1 MLKKSRV
8 FLSCMALAGAGF
20 GAAAGFGAGEA
31 RAAEMI
37 RPEDEALLADIFA
50 PADSAEASGGRA
62 AVSGQEDGSG
72 TEMKGARAASR
83 VQAVPLKVTRT
94 VPADKTVAGKS
105 AVSAE
110 SAGGNATAVKAG
122 TSLKAAVK
130 EMSGA
135 VEMNNATTGNA
146 DTGSGM
152 PTATGGAG
160 TRGTAG
166 GTEEIIYVYPN
177 KSERETARA
186 PLDEWYD
193 AAQHRYKTGSGKGTA
208 AGGGVAAENSGA
220 AEREG
225 GAGTGADRATGA
237 SGRAE
242 DGAEIAAYR
251 EQIASCLDARAD
263 GLDLEKAMLYQ
274 GNVYDAAVYLSQTF
288 AEVNACY
295 ENIGYDIINAYYDGN
310 PEILTAFAK
319 KAQSFYVGGADT
331 GFNPKFCGEDC
342 SMQAIADAQM
352 EQYAAFRTYLA
363 QLLAERPQGDL
374 TGVRGEPTS
383 RPQGQLTGPQGQ
395 LTEPQGR
402 LTGAQGRLTGA
413 QGQPAERQG
422 PSTEPQGE

>member
-1 MLKKSRV
+1 MLKKSRI

-20 GAAAGFGAGEA
+20 GAAAVFGAGEA
-31 RAAEMI
+31 QAAEMI

-110 SAGGNATAVKAG
+110 SAESAGGNATAVKAG

-135 VEMNNATTGNA
+135 AEMNNATTGNA
-146 DTGSGM
+146 ETGSGM

-225 GAGTGADRATGA
+225 GAGTGAGRTTEA
-237 SGRAE
+237 SVRAE

-274 GNVYDAAVYLSQTF
+274 GNVYDAAAYLSQTF

-310 PEILTAFAK
+310 PEMLAAFAQ

-342 SMQAIADAQM
+342 SMQAVADAQT
-352 EQYAAFRTYLA
+352 EQFAAFRTYLA
-363 QLLAERPQGDL
+363 RLLAERPQEKL
-374 TGVRGEPTS
+374 TGQGVDLTS
-383 RPQGQLTGPQGQ
+383 RPQEKLTGQGKD
-395 LTEPQGR
+395 LTSR
-402 LTGAQGRLTGA
+402 M
-413 QGQPAERQG
+413 
-422 PSTEPQGE
+422 QGE

>member
-122 TSLKAAVK
+122 KSLKAAVK

-135 VEMNNATTGNA
+135 AEMNNATTGNA
-146 DTGSGM
+146 DTGSSM

-208 AGGGVAAENSGA
+208 AGGSAGGGVAAENSGA
-220 AEREG
+220 AEWEG
-225 GAGTGADRATGA
+225 GTGTGAGRTTEA
-237 SGRAE
+237 SVRAE

-274 GNVYDAAVYLSQTF
+274 GNVYDAAAYLSQTF

-310 PEILTAFAK
+310 PEMLTAFAK

-383 RPQGQLTGPQGQ
+383 RPQGQLT
-395 LTEPQGR
+395 EP
-402 LTGAQGRLTGA
+402 QGRLTGA

>member
-20 GAAAGFGAGEA
+20 GAAAGFGAEEA

-50 PADSAEASGGRA
+50 PAGSAEVSGGRA

-83 VQAVPLKVTRT
+83 VQAVPLKVIRSK
-94 VPADKTVAGKS
+94 AAAAGNDGAAAKKNGGTAAEKNNAAAEKS
-105 AVSAE
+105 NEIAAGNSA
-110 SAGGNATAVKAG
+110 ATAGNGSAATEHSVATAG
-122 TSLKAAVK
+122 YYGAAAMEK
-130 EMSGA
+130 
-135 VEMNNATTGNA
+135 
-146 DTGSGM
+146 
-152 PTATGGAG
+152 GGA
-160 TRGTAG
+160 REAKAG

-193 AAQHRYKTGSGKGTA
+193 AAQHRYT
-208 AGGGVAAENSGA
+208 GA
-220 AEREG
+220 AERED

-242 DGAEIAAYR
+242 NEAEIAAYR
-251 EQIASCLDARAD
+251 EQIASCLDSRAD

-274 GNVYDAAVYLSQTF
+274 GNVYDAAAYLSQTF

-310 PEILTAFAK
+310 PEMLAAFAQ

-342 SMQAIADAQM
+342 SMQAVADAQT
-352 EQYAAFRTYLA
+352 EQFAAFRTYLA
-363 QLLAERPQGDL
+363 RLLAERPQEKL
-374 TGVRGEPTS
+374 TGQGGNLTS
-383 RPQGQLTGPQGQ
+383 RPQEKLTGQGKD
-395 LTEPQGR
+395 LTSR
-402 LTGAQGRLTGA
+402 M
-413 QGQPAERQG
+413 
-422 PSTEPQGE
+422 QGE

>member
-135 VEMNNATTGNA
+135 AEMNNATTGNA
-146 DTGSGM
+146 ETGSSM

-208 AGGGVAAENSGA
+208 AGGRVAVENSGA

-225 GAGTGADRATGA
+225 GTGADRETGA

-274 GNVYDAAVYLSQTF
+274 GNVYDAAAYLSQTF

-310 PEILTAFAK
+310 PEMLAAFAK

-374 TGVRGEPTS
+374 TGVRGEPAS
-383 RPQGQLTGPQGQ
+383 RPQGQ

-402 LTGAQGRLTGA
+402 LTGAQG
-413 QGQPAERQG
+413 QPAERQG
-422 PSTEPQGE
+422 ASTEPQGE

>member
-20 GAAAGFGAGEA
+20 GAAAGFGAEEA

-50 PADSAEASGGRA
+50 PAGSAEVSGGRA

-83 VQAVPLKVTRT
+83 VQAVPLKVIRSK
-94 VPADKTVAGKS
+94 AAAAGNDGAAAKKNGGTAAEKNNAAAEKS
-105 AVSAE
+105 NEIAAGNSA
-110 SAGGNATAVKAG
+110 ATAGNGSAATEHSVATAG
-122 TSLKAAVK
+122 YYGAAAMEK
-130 EMSGA
+130 
-135 VEMNNATTGNA
+135 
-146 DTGSGM
+146 
-152 PTATGGAG
+152 GGA
-160 TRGTAG
+160 REAKAG

-193 AAQHRYKTGSGKGTA
+193 AAQHRYT
-208 AGGGVAAENSGA
+208 GA
-220 AEREG
+220 AERED

-242 DGAEIAAYR
+242 NEAEIAAYR

-274 GNVYDAAVYLSQTF
+274 GNVYDAAAYLSQTF

-310 PEILTAFAK
+310 PEMLAAFAQ

-342 SMQAIADAQM
+342 SMQAVADAQT
-352 EQYAAFRTYLA
+352 EQFAAFRTYLA
-363 QLLAERPQGDL
+363 RLLAERPQEKL
-374 TGVRGEPTS
+374 TGQGGNLTS
-383 RPQGQLTGPQGQ
+383 RPQEKLTGQGKD
-395 LTEPQGR
+395 LTSR
-402 LTGAQGRLTGA
+402 M
-413 QGQPAERQG
+413 
-422 PSTEPQGE
+422 QGE

>member
-20 GAAAGFGAGEA
+20 GAAAGFGAEEA

-50 PADSAEASGGRA
+50 PAGSAEVSGGRA

-83 VQAVPLKVTRT
+83 VQAVPLKVIRSKAAAA
-94 VPADKTVAGKS
+94 ADSSAAVNKNNGAAEGNDGAAAKKNGGTAAEKSNEITAGNS
-105 AVSAE
+105 A
-110 SAGGNATAVKAG
+110 ATAGNGRAATEHSVATAG
-122 TSLKAAVK
+122 HYGAAAMEK
-130 EMSGA
+130 
-135 VEMNNATTGNA
+135 
-146 DTGSGM
+146 
-152 PTATGGAG
+152 GGA
-160 TRGTAG
+160 REAKAG

-193 AAQHRYKTGSGKGTA
+193 AAQHRYT
-208 AGGGVAAENSGA
+208 GA
-220 AEREG
+220 AERED
-225 GAGTGADRATGA
+225 GAGIGADRATGA

-242 DGAEIAAYR
+242 NQAEIAAYR

-274 GNVYDAAVYLSQTF
+274 GNVYDAAAYLSQTF

-310 PEILTAFAK
+310 PEMLAAFAQ

-342 SMQAIADAQM
+342 SMQAVADAQT
-352 EQYAAFRTYLA
+352 EQFAAFRTYLA
-363 QLLAERPQGDL
+363 RLLAERPQEKL
-374 TGVRGEPTS
+374 TGQGKDLTS
-383 RPQGQLTGPQGQ
+383 RPQEKLTGQGVDLTSRPQ
-395 LTEPQGR
+395 EK
-402 LTGAQGRLTGA
+402 LTGQGKDLTS
-413 QGQPAERQG
+413 RM
-422 PSTEPQGE
+422 QGE

>member
-20 GAAAGFGAGEA
+20 GAAAGFGAEEA

-50 PADSAEASGGRA
+50 PAGSAEVSGGRA

-83 VQAVPLKVTRT
+83 VQAVPLKVIRSK
-94 VPADKTVAGKS
+94 AAAAGNDGAAAKKNGGTATEKNNAAVEKS
-105 AVSAE
+105 NEIAAGNSA
-110 SAGGNATAVKAG
+110 ATAGNGSAATEHSVATAG
-122 TSLKAAVK
+122 HYGAAAMEK
-130 EMSGA
+130 
-135 VEMNNATTGNA
+135 
-146 DTGSGM
+146 
-152 PTATGGAG
+152 GGA
-160 TRGTAG
+160 REAKAG

-193 AAQHRYKTGSGKGTA
+193 AAQHRYT
-208 AGGGVAAENSGA
+208 GA
-220 AEREG
+220 AERED

-242 DGAEIAAYR
+242 NEAEIAAYR
-251 EQIASCLDARAD
+251 EQIASCLDSRAD

-274 GNVYDAAVYLSQTF
+274 GNVYDAAAYLSQTF

-310 PEILTAFAK
+310 PEMLAAFAQ
-319 KAQSFYVGGADT
+319 KAQSFYVGGVDT

-342 SMQAIADAQM
+342 SMQAVADAQT
-352 EQYAAFRTYLA
+352 EQFAAFRTYLA
-363 QLLAERPQGDL
+363 RLLAERPQEKL
-374 TGVRGEPTS
+374 TGQGVDLTS
-383 RPQGQLTGPQGQ
+383 RPQEKLTGQGKD
-395 LTEPQGR
+395 LTSR
-402 LTGAQGRLTGA
+402 M
-413 QGQPAERQG
+413 
-422 PSTEPQGE
+422 QGE

>member
-20 GAAAGFGAGEA
+20 GAAAGFGAEEA

-50 PADSAEASGGRA
+50 PAGSAEVSGGRA

-83 VQAVPLKVTRT
+83 VQAVPLKVIRSKAAAA
-94 VPADKTVAGKS
+94 ADS
-105 AVSAE
+105 S
-110 SAGGNATAVKAG
+110 
-122 TSLKAAVK
+122 AAVK
-130 EMSGA
+130 KNNGA
-135 VEMNNATTGNA
+135 AAGNDGAAAKKNGGTAAEKNNAAAEKSNEIAAGNSA
-146 DTGSGM
+146 ATAGNGSAATEHSVA
-152 PTATGGAG
+152 TAGYYGAAAMEKGGA
-160 TRGTAG
+160 REAKAG

-193 AAQHRYKTGSGKGTA
+193 AAQHRYT
-208 AGGGVAAENSGA
+208 GA
-220 AEREG
+220 AERED
-225 GAGTGADRATGA
+225 GAGIGADRATGA

-242 DGAEIAAYR
+242 NEAEIAAYR
-251 EQIASCLDARAD
+251 EQIVSCLDSRAD

-274 GNVYDAAVYLSQTF
+274 GNVYDAAAYLSQTF

-310 PEILTAFAK
+310 PEMLAAFAQ

-342 SMQAIADAQM
+342 SMQAVADAQT
-352 EQYAAFRTYLA
+352 EQFAAFRTYLA
-363 QLLAERPQGDL
+363 RLLAERPQEKL
-374 TGVRGEPTS
+374 TGQGVDLTS
-383 RPQGQLTGPQGQ
+383 RPQEKLTGQGVDLTSRPQ
-395 LTEPQGR
+395 EK
-402 LTGAQGRLTGA
+402 LTGQGKDLTS
-413 QGQPAERQG
+413 RM
-422 PSTEPQGE
+422 QGE

>member
-20 GAAAGFGAGEA
+20 GAAAGFGAEEA

-50 PADSAEASGGRA
+50 PAGSAEVSGGRA

-83 VQAVPLKVTRT
+83 VQAVPLKVIRSKAAAAAENDGAAAKKNGGT
-94 VPADKTVAGKS
+94 AAEKNNAAAEKSNEIAAGNS
-105 AVSAE
+105 AVTAGNGSAATE
-110 SAGGNATAVKAG
+110 HSVATAG
-122 TSLKAAVK
+122 YYGAAAMEK
-130 EMSGA
+130 
-135 VEMNNATTGNA
+135 
-146 DTGSGM
+146 
-152 PTATGGAG
+152 GGA
-160 TRGTAG
+160 REAKAG

-193 AAQHRYKTGSGKGTA
+193 AAQHRYT
-208 AGGGVAAENSGA
+208 GA
-220 AEREG
+220 AERED

-242 DGAEIAAYR
+242 NEAEIAAYR

-274 GNVYDAAVYLSQTF
+274 GNVYDAAAYLSQTF

-310 PEILTAFAK
+310 PEMLAVFAQ

-342 SMQAIADAQM
+342 SMQAVADAQT
-352 EQYAAFRTYLA
+352 EQFAAFRTYLA
-363 QLLAERPQGDL
+363 RLLAERPQEKLTGQGVDL
-374 TGVRGEPTS
+374 TFRPQEKLTGQGKDLTS
-383 RPQGQLTGPQGQ
+383 RM
-395 LTEPQGR
+395 
-402 LTGAQGRLTGA
+402 
-413 QGQPAERQG
+413 
-422 PSTEPQGE
+422 QGE

>member
-20 GAAAGFGAGEA
+20 GAAAGFGAEEA

-50 PADSAEASGGRA
+50 PVGSAEVSGGRA

-83 VQAVPLKVTRT
+83 VQAVPLKVIRSKAAAA
-94 VPADKTVAGKS
+94 ADSSAAVNKNNGAAEGNDGAAAKKNGGTAAEKSNEITAGNS
-105 AVSAE
+105 A
-110 SAGGNATAVKAG
+110 ATAGNGRAATEHSVATAG
-122 TSLKAAVK
+122 HYGAAAMEK
-130 EMSGA
+130 
-135 VEMNNATTGNA
+135 
-146 DTGSGM
+146 
-152 PTATGGAG
+152 GGA
-160 TRGTAG
+160 REAKAG

-193 AAQHRYKTGSGKGTA
+193 AAQHRYT
-208 AGGGVAAENSGA
+208 GA
-220 AEREG
+220 AERED
-225 GAGTGADRATGA
+225 GAGTGADRATSA

-242 DGAEIAAYR
+242 NEAEIAAYR

-274 GNVYDAAVYLSQTF
+274 GNVYDAAAYLSQTF

-310 PEILTAFAK
+310 PEMLAAFAQ

-342 SMQAIADAQM
+342 SMQAVADAQT
-352 EQYAAFRTYLA
+352 EQFAAFRTYLA
-363 QLLAERPQGDL
+363 RLLAERPQEKL
-374 TGVRGEPTS
+374 TGQGVDLTS
-383 RPQGQLTGPQGQ
+383 RPQEKLTGQGKD
-395 LTEPQGR
+395 LTSR
-402 LTGAQGRLTGA
+402 M
-413 QGQPAERQG
+413 
-422 PSTEPQGE
+422 QGE

>member
-1 MLKKSRV
+1 MLKKSRI

-20 GAAAGFGAGEA
+20 GAAAGFGAEEA

-50 PADSAEASGGRA
+50 PAGSAEVSGGRA

-83 VQAVPLKVTRT
+83 VQAVPLKVIRSK
-94 VPADKTVAGKS
+94 AAAAGNDGAAAKKNGGTAAEKNNAAAEKS
-105 AVSAE
+105 NEIAAGNSA
-110 SAGGNATAVKAG
+110 ATAGNGSAATEHSVATAG
-122 TSLKAAVK
+122 YYGAAAMEK
-130 EMSGA
+130 
-135 VEMNNATTGNA
+135 
-146 DTGSGM
+146 
-152 PTATGGAG
+152 GGA
-160 TRGTAG
+160 REAKAG

-193 AAQHRYKTGSGKGTA
+193 AAQHRYT
-208 AGGGVAAENSGA
+208 GA
-220 AEREG
+220 AERED

-242 DGAEIAAYR
+242 NEAEIAAYR

-274 GNVYDAAVYLSQTF
+274 GNVYDAAAYLSQTF

-310 PEILTAFAK
+310 PEMLAAFAQ

-342 SMQAIADAQM
+342 SMQAVADAQT
-352 EQYAAFRTYLA
+352 EQFAAFRTYLA
-363 QLLAERPQGDL
+363 RLLAERPQEKL
-374 TGVRGEPTS
+374 TGQGVDLTS
-383 RPQGQLTGPQGQ
+383 RPQEKLTGQGGNLTSRPQ
-395 LTEPQGR
+395 EK
-402 LTGAQGRLTGA
+402 LTGQGKDLTS
-413 QGQPAERQG
+413 RM
-422 PSTEPQGE
+422 QGE

>member
-1 MLKKSRV
+1 MLKKSRI

-20 GAAAGFGAGEA
+20 GAAAGVGAEEA
-31 RAAEMI
+31 RVAEMI

-50 PADSAEASGGRA
+50 PAGSAEVSGGRA

-83 VQAVPLKVTRT
+83 VQAVPLKVIRSKAAAA
-94 VPADKTVAGKS
+94 ADS
-105 AVSAE
+105 S
-110 SAGGNATAVKAG
+110 
-122 TSLKAAVK
+122 AAVK
-130 EMSGA
+130 KNNGA
-135 VEMNNATTGNA
+135 AAGNDGAAAKKNGGTAAEKNNAAAEKSNEIAAGNSA
-146 DTGSGM
+146 V
-152 PTATGGAG
+152 TAGYYGAAAMEKGGA
-160 TRGTAG
+160 REAKAG

-193 AAQHRYKTGSGKGTA
+193 AAQHRYT
-208 AGGGVAAENSGA
+208 GA
-220 AEREG
+220 AERED

-242 DGAEIAAYR
+242 NEAEIAAYR

-274 GNVYDAAVYLSQTF
+274 GNVYDAAAYLSQTF

-310 PEILTAFAK
+310 PEMLAAFAQ

-342 SMQAIADAQM
+342 SMQAVADAQT
-352 EQYAAFRTYLA
+352 EQFAAFRTYLA
-363 QLLAERPQGDL
+363 RLLAERPQEKLTGQGGDL
-374 TGVRGEPTS
+374 TS
-383 RPQGQLTGPQGQ
+383 RPQEKLTGQGKD
-395 LTEPQGR
+395 LTSR
-402 LTGAQGRLTGA
+402 M
-413 QGQPAERQG
+413 
-422 PSTEPQGE
+422 QGE

>member
-20 GAAAGFGAGEA
+20 GAAAGFGAEEA
-31 RAAEMI
+31 RAAEMV

-50 PADSAEASGGRA
+50 PAGSAEVSGGRA

-83 VQAVPLKVTRT
+83 VQAVPLKVIRSK
-94 VPADKTVAGKS
+94 AAAAGNDGAAAKKNGGTAAEKNNAAAEKS
-105 AVSAE
+105 NEIAAGNSA
-110 SAGGNATAVKAG
+110 ATAGNGSAATEHSVATAG
-122 TSLKAAVK
+122 YYGAAAMEK
-130 EMSGA
+130 
-135 VEMNNATTGNA
+135 
-146 DTGSGM
+146 
-152 PTATGGAG
+152 GGA
-160 TRGTAG
+160 REAKAG

-193 AAQHRYKTGSGKGTA
+193 AAQHRYT
-208 AGGGVAAENSGA
+208 GA
-220 AEREG
+220 AERED

-242 DGAEIAAYR
+242 NEAEIAAYR
-251 EQIASCLDARAD
+251 EQIASCLDSRAD

-274 GNVYDAAVYLSQTF
+274 GNVYDAAAYLSQTF

-310 PEILTAFAK
+310 PEMLAAFAQ

-342 SMQAIADAQM
+342 SMQAVADAQT
-352 EQYAAFRTYLA
+352 EQFAAFRTYLA
-363 QLLAERPQGDL
+363 RLLAERPQEKL
-374 TGVRGEPTS
+374 TGQGGNLTS
-383 RPQGQLTGPQGQ
+383 RPQEKLTGQGKD
-395 LTEPQGR
+395 LTSR
-402 LTGAQGRLTGA
+402 M
-413 QGQPAERQG
+413 
-422 PSTEPQGE
+422 QGE

>member
-20 GAAAGFGAGEA
+20 GAAAGFGAEEA

-50 PADSAEASGGRA
+50 PAGSAEVSGGRA

-83 VQAVPLKVTRT
+83 VQAVPLKVIRSK
-94 VPADKTVAGKS
+94 AAAAGDDGAAAKKNGGTAAEKNNAAAEKS
-105 AVSAE
+105 NEIAAGNSA
-110 SAGGNATAVKAG
+110 ATAGNGSAATEHSVATAG
-122 TSLKAAVK
+122 YYGAAAMEK
-130 EMSGA
+130 
-135 VEMNNATTGNA
+135 
-146 DTGSGM
+146 
-152 PTATGGAG
+152 GGA
-160 TRGTAG
+160 REAKAG

-193 AAQHRYKTGSGKGTA
+193 AAQHRYT
-208 AGGGVAAENSGA
+208 GA
-220 AEREG
+220 AERED

-242 DGAEIAAYR
+242 NEAEIAAYR
-251 EQIASCLDARAD
+251 EQIASCLDSRAD

-274 GNVYDAAVYLSQTF
+274 GNVYDAAAYLSQTF

-310 PEILTAFAK
+310 PEMLAAFAQ

-342 SMQAIADAQM
+342 SMQAVADAQT
-352 EQYAAFRTYLA
+352 EQFAAFRTYLA
-363 QLLAERPQGDL
+363 RLLAERPQEKL
-374 TGVRGEPTS
+374 TGQGGNLTS
-383 RPQGQLTGPQGQ
+383 RPQEKLTGQGGNLTSRPQ
-395 LTEPQGR
+395 EK
-402 LTGAQGRLTGA
+402 LTGQGKDLTS
-413 QGQPAERQG
+413 RM
-422 PSTEPQGE
+422 QGE

>member
-20 GAAAGFGAGEA
+20 GAAAGFGAEEA

-50 PADSAEASGGRA
+50 PAGSAEVSGGRA

-135 VEMNNATTGNA
+135 AEMNNATTGNA
-146 DTGSGM
+146 ETGSGM

-193 AAQHRYKTGSGKGTA
+193 AAQHRYT
-208 AGGGVAAENSGA
+208 GA
-220 AEREG
+220 AERED

-242 DGAEIAAYR
+242 NEAEIAAYR
-251 EQIASCLDARAD
+251 EQIASCLDSRAD

-274 GNVYDAAVYLSQTF
+274 GNVYDAAAYLSQTF

-310 PEILTAFAK
+310 PEMLAAFAQ

-363 QLLAERPQGDL
+363 QLLAERPHGDL

-383 RPQGQLTGPQGQ
+383 RPQGQLT
-395 LTEPQGR
+395 EP
-402 LTGAQGRLTGA
+402 QGRLTGA

>member
-20 GAAAGFGAGEA
+20 GAAAGFGAEEA

-50 PADSAEASGGRA
+50 PVGSAEVSGGRA

-83 VQAVPLKVTRT
+83 VQAVPLKVIRSKAAAA
-94 VPADKTVAGKS
+94 ADS
-105 AVSAE
+105 S
-110 SAGGNATAVKAG
+110 
-122 TSLKAAVK
+122 AAVK
-130 EMSGA
+130 KNNGA
-135 VEMNNATTGNA
+135 AEGNDGAAAKKNGGTAAEKSNEITAGNSAATAGNGRA
-146 DTGSGM
+146 ATEHSVA
-152 PTATGGAG
+152 TAGHYGAAAMEKGGA
-160 TRGTAG
+160 REAKAG

-193 AAQHRYKTGSGKGTA
+193 AAQHRYT
-208 AGGGVAAENSGA
+208 GA
-220 AEREG
+220 AERED
-225 GAGTGADRATGA
+225 GAGIGADRATGA

-242 DGAEIAAYR
+242 NQAEIAAYR

-274 GNVYDAAVYLSQTF
+274 GNVYDAAAYLSQTF

-310 PEILTAFAK
+310 SEMLAAFAQ

-342 SMQAIADAQM
+342 SMQAVADAQT
-352 EQYAAFRTYLA
+352 EQFAAFRTYLA
-363 QLLAERPQGDL
+363 WLLAERPQEKLTGQGKDL
-374 TGVRGEPTS
+374 TS
-383 RPQGQLTGPQGQ
+383 RM
-395 LTEPQGR
+395 
-402 LTGAQGRLTGA
+402 
-413 QGQPAERQG
+413 
-422 PSTEPQGE
+422 QGE

>member
-20 GAAAGFGAGEA
+20 GAAAGFGAEEA

-50 PADSAEASGGRA
+50 PAGSAEVSGGRA

-83 VQAVPLKVTRT
+83 VQAVPLKVIRSK
-94 VPADKTVAGKS
+94 AAAAGNDGAAAKKNGGTAAEKNNAAAEKS
-105 AVSAE
+105 NEIAAGNSA
-110 SAGGNATAVKAG
+110 ATAGNGSAATEHSVATAG
-122 TSLKAAVK
+122 HYGAAAMEK
-130 EMSGA
+130 
-135 VEMNNATTGNA
+135 
-146 DTGSGM
+146 
-152 PTATGGAG
+152 GGA
-160 TRGTAG
+160 REAKAG

-193 AAQHRYKTGSGKGTA
+193 AAQHRYT
-208 AGGGVAAENSGA
+208 GA
-220 AEREG
+220 AERED

-242 DGAEIAAYR
+242 NEAEIAAYR
-251 EQIASCLDARAD
+251 EQIASCLDSRAD

-274 GNVYDAAVYLSQTF
+274 GNVYDAAAYLSQTF

-310 PEILTAFAK
+310 PEMLAAFAQ

-342 SMQAIADAQM
+342 SMQAVADAQT
-352 EQYAAFRTYLA
+352 EQFAAFRTYLA
-363 QLLAERPQGDL
+363 RLLAERPQEKL
-374 TGVRGEPTS
+374 TGQGGNLTS
-383 RPQGQLTGPQGQ
+383 RPQEKLTGQGKD
-395 LTEPQGR
+395 LTSR
-402 LTGAQGRLTGA
+402 M
-413 QGQPAERQG
+413 
-422 PSTEPQGE
+422 QGE

>member
-20 GAAAGFGAGEA
+20 GAAAGFGAEEA

-50 PADSAEASGGRA
+50 PAGSAEVSGGRA

-83 VQAVPLKVTRT
+83 VQAVPLKVIRSK
-94 VPADKTVAGKS
+94 AAAAGNDGAAAKKNGGTAAEKNNAAAEKS
-105 AVSAE
+105 NEIAAGNSA
-110 SAGGNATAVKAG
+110 ATAGNGSAATEHSVATAG
-122 TSLKAAVK
+122 YYGAAAMEK
-130 EMSGA
+130 
-135 VEMNNATTGNA
+135 
-146 DTGSGM
+146 
-152 PTATGGAG
+152 GGASEAK
-160 TRGTAG
+160 AG

-193 AAQHRYKTGSGKGTA
+193 AAQHRYT
-208 AGGGVAAENSGA
+208 GA
-220 AEREG
+220 AERED

-242 DGAEIAAYR
+242 NEAEIAAYR
-251 EQIASCLDARAD
+251 EQIASCLDSRAD

-274 GNVYDAAVYLSQTF
+274 GNVYDAAAYLSQTF

-310 PEILTAFAK
+310 PEMLAAFAQ

-342 SMQAIADAQM
+342 SMQAVADAQT
-352 EQYAAFRTYLA
+352 EQFAAFRTYLA
-363 QLLAERPQGDL
+363 RLLAERPQEKL
-374 TGVRGEPTS
+374 TGQGGNLTS
-383 RPQGQLTGPQGQ
+383 RPQEKLTGQGKD
-395 LTEPQGR
+395 LTSR
-402 LTGAQGRLTGA
+402 M
-413 QGQPAERQG
+413 
-422 PSTEPQGE
+422 QGE

>member
-20 GAAAGFGAGEA
+20 GAAAGFGAEEA

-50 PADSAEASGGRA
+50 PAGSAEVSGGRA

-83 VQAVPLKVTRT
+83 VQAVPLKVIRSK
-94 VPADKTVAGKS
+94 AAAAGNDGAAAKKNGGTAAEKNNAAAEKS
-105 AVSAE
+105 NEIAAGNSA
-110 SAGGNATAVKAG
+110 ATAGNGSAATEHSVATAG
-122 TSLKAAVK
+122 YYGAAAMEK
-130 EMSGA
+130 
-135 VEMNNATTGNA
+135 
-146 DTGSGM
+146 
-152 PTATGGAG
+152 GGA
-160 TRGTAG
+160 REAKAG

-193 AAQHRYKTGSGKGTA
+193 AAQHRYT
-208 AGGGVAAENSGA
+208 GA
-220 AEREG
+220 AERED

-242 DGAEIAAYR
+242 NEAEIAAYR
-251 EQIASCLDARAD
+251 EQIASCLDSRAD

-274 GNVYDAAVYLSQTF
+274 GNVYDAAAYLSQTF

-310 PEILTAFAK
+310 PEMLAAFAQ

-342 SMQAIADAQM
+342 SMQAVADAQT
-352 EQYAAFRTYLA
+352 EQFAAFRTYLA
-363 QLLAERPQGDL
+363 RLLAERPQEKL
-374 TGVRGEPTS
+374 TGQGVDLTS
-383 RPQGQLTGPQGQ
+383 RPQEKLTGQGKD
-395 LTEPQGR
+395 LTSR
-402 LTGAQGRLTGA
+402 M
-413 QGQPAERQG
+413 
-422 PSTEPQGE
+422 QGE

>member
-20 GAAAGFGAGEA
+20 GAAAGFGAEEA
-31 RAAEMI
+31 QAAEMI

-50 PADSAEASGGRA
+50 PAGSAEVSGGRA

-83 VQAVPLKVTRT
+83 VQAVPLKVIRSKAAAA
-94 VPADKTVAGKS
+94 ADS
-105 AVSAE
+105 S
-110 SAGGNATAVKAG
+110 
-122 TSLKAAVK
+122 AAVK
-130 EMSGA
+130 KNNGA
-135 VEMNNATTGNA
+135 AEGNDGAAAKKNGGTAAEKSNEITAGNSAATAGNGRA
-146 DTGSGM
+146 ATEHSVA
-152 PTATGGAG
+152 TAGHYGAAAMEKGGA
-160 TRGTAG
+160 REAKAG

-193 AAQHRYKTGSGKGTA
+193 AAQHRYT
-208 AGGGVAAENSGA
+208 GA
-220 AEREG
+220 AERED
-225 GAGTGADRATGA
+225 GAGIGADRATGA

-242 DGAEIAAYR
+242 NQAEIAAYR

-274 GNVYDAAVYLSQTF
+274 GNVYDAAAYLSQTF

-310 PEILTAFAK
+310 SEMLAAFAQ

-342 SMQAIADAQM
+342 SMQAVADAQT
-352 EQYAAFRTYLA
+352 EQFAAFRTYLA
-363 QLLAERPQGDL
+363 WLLAERPQEKL
-374 TGVRGEPTS
+374 TGQGVDLTS
-383 RPQGQLTGPQGQ
+383 RPQEKLTGQGKD
-395 LTEPQGR
+395 LTSR
-402 LTGAQGRLTGA
+402 M
-413 QGQPAERQG
+413 
-422 PSTEPQGE
+422 QGE

>member
-20 GAAAGFGAGEA
+20 GAAAGFGAEEA

-50 PADSAEASGGRA
+50 PAGSAEVSGGRA

-83 VQAVPLKVTRT
+83 VQAVPLKVIRSK
-94 VPADKTVAGKS
+94 AAAAGNDGAAAKKNGGTATEKNNAAVEKS
-105 AVSAE
+105 NEIAAGNSA
-110 SAGGNATAVKAG
+110 ATAGNGSAATEHSVATAG
-122 TSLKAAVK
+122 HYGAAAMEK
-130 EMSGA
+130 
-135 VEMNNATTGNA
+135 
-146 DTGSGM
+146 
-152 PTATGGAG
+152 GGA
-160 TRGTAG
+160 REAKAG

-193 AAQHRYKTGSGKGTA
+193 AAQHRYT
-208 AGGGVAAENSGA
+208 GA
-220 AEREG
+220 AERED

-242 DGAEIAAYR
+242 NEAEIAAYR
-251 EQIASCLDARAD
+251 EQIASCLDSRAD

-274 GNVYDAAVYLSQTF
+274 GNVYDAAAYLSQTF

-310 PEILTAFAK
+310 PEMLAAFAQ

-342 SMQAIADAQM
+342 SMQAVADAQT
-352 EQYAAFRTYLA
+352 EQFAAFRTYLA
-363 QLLAERPQGDL
+363 RLLAERPQEKL
-374 TGVRGEPTS
+374 TGQGGNLTS
-383 RPQGQLTGPQGQ
+383 RPQEKLTGQGKD
-395 LTEPQGR
+395 LTSR
-402 LTGAQGRLTGA
+402 M
-413 QGQPAERQG
+413 
-422 PSTEPQGE
+422 QGE

>member
-1 MLKKSRV
+1 MLKKSRI

-20 GAAAGFGAGEA
+20 GAAAGFGAEEA

-50 PADSAEASGGRA
+50 PAGSAEVSGGRA

-83 VQAVPLKVTRT
+83 VQAVPLKVIRSKAAAAAENDGAAAKKNGGTAT
-94 VPADKTVAGKS
+94 EKNNAAAEKSNEIAAGNS
-105 AVSAE
+105 A
-110 SAGGNATAVKAG
+110 ATAGNGSAATEHSVATAG
-122 TSLKAAVK
+122 YYGAATMEK
-130 EMSGA
+130 
-135 VEMNNATTGNA
+135 
-146 DTGSGM
+146 
-152 PTATGGAG
+152 GGA
-160 TRGTAG
+160 REAKAG

-193 AAQHRYKTGSGKGTA
+193 AAQYRYT
-208 AGGGVAAENSGA
+208 GA
-220 AEREG
+220 AERKD
-225 GAGTGADRATGA
+225 GASTGADRATGA

-242 DGAEIAAYR
+242 NEAEIAAYR
-251 EQIASCLDARAD
+251 EQIVSCLDSRAD

-274 GNVYDAAVYLSQTF
+274 GNVYDAAAYLSQTF

-310 PEILTAFAK
+310 PEMLAAFAQ

-342 SMQAIADAQM
+342 SMQAVADAQT
-352 EQYAAFRTYLA
+352 EQFAAFRTYLA
-363 QLLAERPQGDL
+363 RLLAERPQEKL
-374 TGVRGEPTS
+374 TGQGVDLTS
-383 RPQGQLTGPQGQ
+383 RPQEKLTGQGGNLTSRPQ
-395 LTEPQGR
+395 EK
-402 LTGAQGRLTGA
+402 LTGQGKDLTS
-413 QGQPAERQG
+413 RM
-422 PSTEPQGE
+422 QGE

>member
-135 VEMNNATTGNA
+135 AEMNNATTGNA
-146 DTGSGM
+146 ETGS
-152 PTATGGAG
+152 AG

-193 AAQHRYKTGSGKGTA
+193 AAQHRYKTGRGKGTA
-208 AGGGVAAENSGA
+208 AGGSAGGGVAAENSGA

-225 GAGTGADRATGA
+225 GAGTGAGRTTGA
-237 SGRAE
+237 SVRAE

-251 EQIASCLDARAD
+251 EQIASCLDTRAD

-274 GNVYDAAVYLSQTF
+274 GNVYDAAAYLSQTF

-310 PEILTAFAK
+310 PEMLAAFAK

-363 QLLAERPQGDL
+363 QLLAERPHGDL

-383 RPQGQLTGPQGQ
+383 RPQGQLT
-395 LTEPQGR
+395 EP
-402 LTGAQGRLTGA
+402 QGRLTGA

>member
-1 MLKKSRV
+1 MLKKSRI

-20 GAAAGFGAGEA
+20 GAAAGFGAEEA

-50 PADSAEASGGRA
+50 PAGSAEVSGGRA

-83 VQAVPLKVTRT
+83 VQAVPLKVIRSKAAAA
-94 VPADKTVAGKS
+94 ADS
-105 AVSAE
+105 S
-110 SAGGNATAVKAG
+110 
-122 TSLKAAVK
+122 AAVK
-130 EMSGA
+130 KNNGA
-135 VEMNNATTGNA
+135 AEGNDGAAAKKNGGTAAEKSNEITAGNSAATAGNGRA
-146 DTGSGM
+146 ATEHSVA
-152 PTATGGAG
+152 TAGHYGAAAMEKGGA
-160 TRGTAG
+160 REAKAG

-193 AAQHRYKTGSGKGTA
+193 AAQHRYT
-208 AGGGVAAENSGA
+208 GA
-220 AEREG
+220 AERED

-242 DGAEIAAYR
+242 NEAEIAAYR
-251 EQIASCLDARAD
+251 EQIASCLDSRAD

-274 GNVYDAAVYLSQTF
+274 GNVYDAAAYLSQTF

-310 PEILTAFAK
+310 SEMLAAFAQ

-342 SMQAIADAQM
+342 SMQAVADAQT
-352 EQYAAFRTYLA
+352 EQFAAFRTYLA
-363 QLLAERPQGDL
+363 WLLAERPQEKL
-374 TGVRGEPTS
+374 TGQGGNLTS
-383 RPQGQLTGPQGQ
+383 RPQEKLTGQGKD
-395 LTEPQGR
+395 LTSR
-402 LTGAQGRLTGA
+402 M
-413 QGQPAERQG
+413 
-422 PSTEPQGE
+422 QGE

>member
-20 GAAAGFGAGEA
+20 GAAAGFGAEEA

-50 PADSAEASGGRA
+50 PVGSAEVSGGRA

-83 VQAVPLKVTRT
+83 VQAVPLKVIRSKAAAA
-94 VPADKTVAGKS
+94 ADSSAAVNKNNGAAEGNDGAAAKKNGGTAAEKSNEITAGNS
-105 AVSAE
+105 A
-110 SAGGNATAVKAG
+110 ATAGNGRAATEHSVATAG
-122 TSLKAAVK
+122 HYGAAAMEK
-130 EMSGA
+130 
-135 VEMNNATTGNA
+135 
-146 DTGSGM
+146 
-152 PTATGGAG
+152 GGA
-160 TRGTAG
+160 REAKAG

-193 AAQHRYKTGSGKGTA
+193 AAQHRYT
-208 AGGGVAAENSGA
+208 GA
-220 AEREG
+220 AERED
-225 GAGTGADRATGA
+225 GAGTGADRATSA

-242 DGAEIAAYR
+242 NEAEIAAYR

-274 GNVYDAAVYLSQTF
+274 GNVYDAAAYLSQTF

-310 PEILTAFAK
+310 PEMLAAFAQ

-331 GFNPKFCGEDC
+331 GLNPKFCGEDC
-342 SMQAIADAQM
+342 SMQAVADAQT
-352 EQYAAFRTYLA
+352 EQFAAFRTYLA
-363 QLLAERPQGDL
+363 RLLAERPQEKL
-374 TGVRGEPTS
+374 TGQGGNLTS
-383 RPQGQLTGPQGQ
+383 RPQEKLT
-395 LTEPQGR
+395 
-402 LTGAQGRLTGA
+402 
-413 QGQPAERQG
+413 RQG
-422 PSTEPQGE
+422 KDLTSRMQGE

>member
-105 AVSAE
+105 AVSTE

-135 VEMNNATTGNA
+135 AEMNNATTGNA
-146 DTGSGM
+146 ETGSGM

-193 AAQHRYKTGSGKGTA
+193 AAQHRYKTGRGKGTA

-225 GAGTGADRATGA
+225 GTGADRETGA

-251 EQIASCLDARAD
+251 EQIAFCLDARAD

-274 GNVYDAAVYLSQTF
+274 GNVYDAAAYLSQTF

-310 PEILTAFAK
+310 PEMLTAFAK

-363 QLLAERPQGDL
+363 QLLAERPHGDL

-383 RPQGQLTGPQGQ
+383 RPQGQLT
-395 LTEPQGR
+395 EP
-402 LTGAQGRLTGA
+402 QGRLTGA